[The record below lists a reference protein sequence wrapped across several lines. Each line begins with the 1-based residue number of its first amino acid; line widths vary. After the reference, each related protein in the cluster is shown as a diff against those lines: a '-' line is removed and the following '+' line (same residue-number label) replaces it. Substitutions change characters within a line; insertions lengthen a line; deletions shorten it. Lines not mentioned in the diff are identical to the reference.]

1 MNNNIKLIM
10 LDLVGVLV
18 FEREDVLNDKED
30 KIERLFGPNLSDE
43 EYLNNKINIIYDK
56 NELIDITKNIINKLY
71 YVKDKDIKVV
81 SPSSKTVLLAQKM
94 GLTVLN
100 TQYVDH
106 VDIAFDGCDE
116 VDSHLNALKS
126 GGGIHTQEKIIAS
139 MADEYIVLVD
149 ESKFHETLAFKVPV
163 VVEVLP
169 KAYSVVKKKLEK
181 LNGNVELRT
190 ASNKDGF
197 LMSDEGNILL
207 DVYFDGVQD
216 IRLLNQTLLMMPG
229 VVDTSLFVDILTGM
243 ILVNDKGVFK
253 KERNGEFYAL

>member
-1 MNNNIKLIM
+1 MIDENNLHGILKKVMIMKKKCALYASKLVKDGM
-10 LDLVGVLV
+10 VVGLGGGST
-18 FEREDVLNDKED
+18 
-30 KIERLFGPNLSDE
+30 IS
-43 EYLNNKINIIYDK
+43 Y
-56 NELIDITKNIINKLY
+56 LID

-126 GGGIHTQEKIIAS
+126 GGIHTQEKIIAS

-229 VVDTSLFVDILTGM
+229 VVDTSLFEDILTGM

>member
-1 MNNNIKLIM
+1 MIDENKLHGILKKVMIM
-10 LDLVGVLV
+10 KKKCALYASKLVKDGMVVGLGGGST
-18 FEREDVLNDKED
+18 
-30 KIERLFGPNLSDE
+30 IS
-43 EYLNNKINIIYDK
+43 Y
-56 NELIDITKNIINKLY
+56 LID

-81 SPSSKTVLLAQKM
+81 SPSSKTVLLAQQA

-149 ESKFHETLAFKVPV
+149 ESKFHEILTFQVPV

-169 KAYSVVKKKLEK
+169 KAYSIVKKKLEE
-181 LNGNVELRT
+181 LNGIVEWRS

>member
-1 MNNNIKLIM
+1 MIDENNLHGILKKVMIMKKKCALYASKLVKDGM
-10 LDLVGVLV
+10 VVGLGGGST
-18 FEREDVLNDKED
+18 
-30 KIERLFGPNLSDE
+30 IS
-43 EYLNNKINIIYDK
+43 Y
-56 NELIDITKNIINKLY
+56 LID

-106 VDIAFDGCDE
+106 VDIAFGGCDE

>member
-1 MNNNIKLIM
+1 MIDENKLHGILKKVMIM
-10 LDLVGVLV
+10 KKKCALYASKLVKDGMVVGLGGGST
-18 FEREDVLNDKED
+18 
-30 KIERLFGPNLSDE
+30 IS
-43 EYLNNKINIIYDK
+43 Y
-56 NELIDITKNIINKLY
+56 LID

-81 SPSSKTVLLAQKM
+81 SPSSKTVLLAQQA

-149 ESKFHETLAFKVPV
+149 ESKFHETLTFQVPV

-169 KAYSVVKKKLEK
+169 KAYSIVKKKLEE
-181 LNGNVELRT
+181 LNGIVEWRS

-243 ILVNDKGVFK
+243 ILVNDKSVFK

>member
-1 MNNNIKLIM
+1 MIDENNLHGILKKVMIMKKKCALYASKLVKDGM
-10 LDLVGVLV
+10 VVGLGGGST
-18 FEREDVLNDKED
+18 
-30 KIERLFGPNLSDE
+30 IS
-43 EYLNNKINIIYDK
+43 Y
-56 NELIDITKNIINKLY
+56 LID

-243 ILVNDKGVFK
+243 ILVNDKGGFK

>member
-1 MNNNIKLIM
+1 MIDENKLHGILKKVMIM
-10 LDLVGVLV
+10 KKKCALYASKLVKDGMVVGLGGGST
-18 FEREDVLNDKED
+18 
-30 KIERLFGPNLSDE
+30 IS
-43 EYLNNKINIIYDK
+43 Y
-56 NELIDITKNIINKLY
+56 LID

-81 SPSSKTVLLAQKM
+81 SPSSKTVLLAQQA

-139 MADEYIVLVD
+139 MAGEYIVLVD

>member
-1 MNNNIKLIM
+1 MIDENNLHGILKKVMIMKKKCALYASKLVKDGM
-10 LDLVGVLV
+10 VVGLGGGST
-18 FEREDVLNDKED
+18 
-30 KIERLFGPNLSDE
+30 IS
-43 EYLNNKINIIYDK
+43 Y
-56 NELIDITKNIINKLY
+56 LID

-126 GGGIHTQEKIIAS
+126 GGGIHMQEKIIAS

>member
-1 MNNNIKLIM
+1 MKKKCALYASKLVKDGMVVGLGGGSTISY
-10 LDLVGVLV
+10 LV
-18 FEREDVLNDKED
+18 D
-30 KIERLFGPNLSDE
+30 
-43 EYLNNKINIIYDK
+43 
-56 NELIDITKNIINKLY
+56 

-81 SPSSKTVLLAQKM
+81 SPSSKTVLLAQKAGM
-94 GLTVLN
+94 TVLN

-106 VDIAFDGCDE
+106 VDIAFDE

-149 ESKFHETLAFKVPV
+149 ETKFHDTLAFQVPV

-169 KAYSVVKKKLEK
+169 KAFSIVKKKLEE

-216 IRLLNQTLLMMPG
+216 IDLLNQTLLMLPG

-253 KERNGEFYAL
+253 KKKNCEFCAL

>member
-1 MNNNIKLIM
+1 MIDENNLHGILKKVMIMKKKCALYASKLVKDGM
-10 LDLVGVLV
+10 VVGLGGGST
-18 FEREDVLNDKED
+18 
-30 KIERLFGPNLSDE
+30 IS
-43 EYLNNKINIIYDK
+43 Y
-56 NELIDITKNIINKLY
+56 LID

-126 GGGIHTQEKIIAS
+126 GGIHTQEKIIAS

-149 ESKFHETLAFKVPV
+149 ESKFHETLTFKVPV

>member
-1 MNNNIKLIM
+1 MIDENNLHGILKKVMIMKKKCALYASKLVKDGM
-10 LDLVGVLV
+10 VVGLGGGST
-18 FEREDVLNDKED
+18 
-30 KIERLFGPNLSDE
+30 IS
-43 EYLNNKINIIYDK
+43 Y
-56 NELIDITKNIINKLY
+56 LID

-139 MADEYIVLVD
+139 MAGEYIVLVD

>member
-1 MNNNIKLIM
+1 MIDENNLHGILKKVMIMKKKCALYASKLVKDGM
-10 LDLVGVLV
+10 VVGLGGGST
-18 FEREDVLNDKED
+18 
-30 KIERLFGPNLSDE
+30 IS
-43 EYLNNKINIIYDK
+43 Y
-56 NELIDITKNIINKLY
+56 LID

-81 SPSSKTVLLAQKM
+81 SPSSKTVLLAQKI

>member
-1 MNNNIKLIM
+1 MIDENNLHGILKKVMIMKKKCALYASKLVKDGM
-10 LDLVGVLV
+10 VVGLGGGST
-18 FEREDVLNDKED
+18 
-30 KIERLFGPNLSDE
+30 IS
-43 EYLNNKINIIYDK
+43 Y
-56 NELIDITKNIINKLY
+56 LID

-100 TQYVDH
+100 TQYVDY

-243 ILVNDKGVFK
+243 ILVNDKGVFN

>member
-1 MNNNIKLIM
+1 MIDENNLHVILKKVMIMKKKCALYASKLVKDGM
-10 LDLVGVLV
+10 VVGLGGGST
-18 FEREDVLNDKED
+18 
-30 KIERLFGPNLSDE
+30 IS
-43 EYLNNKINIIYDK
+43 YS
-56 NELIDITKNIINKLY
+56 ID

-169 KAYSVVKKKLEK
+169 KAYSIVKKKIEK

>member
-1 MNNNIKLIM
+1 M
-10 LDLVGVLV
+10 
-18 FEREDVLNDKED
+18 
-30 KIERLFGPNLSDE
+30 
-43 EYLNNKINIIYDK
+43 
-56 NELIDITKNIINKLY
+56 
-71 YVKDKDIKVV
+71 
-81 SPSSKTVLLAQKM
+81 
-94 GLTVLN
+94 N

-149 ESKFHETLAFKVPV
+149 ETKFHETLAFQVPV

-169 KAYSVVKKKLEK
+169 KAYSIVKKKLEK

-229 VVDTSLFVDILTGM
+229 IVDTSLFVDILTGM
-243 ILVNDKGVFK
+243 IIVNDMGVFK
-253 KERNGEFYAL
+253 KEKDGEFHSL

>member
-1 MNNNIKLIM
+1 MIDENKLHGILKKVMIM
-10 LDLVGVLV
+10 KKKCALYASKLVKDGMVVGLGGGST
-18 FEREDVLNDKED
+18 
-30 KIERLFGPNLSDE
+30 IS
-43 EYLNNKINIIYDK
+43 Y
-56 NELIDITKNIINKLY
+56 LID

-81 SPSSKTVLLAQKM
+81 SPSSKTVLLAQQA

-149 ESKFHETLAFKVPV
+149 ESKFHETLTFQVPV
-163 VVEVLP
+163 VVEILP
-169 KAYSVVKKKLEK
+169 KAYSIVKKKLEE
-181 LNGNVELRT
+181 LNGIVEWRS

>member
-1 MNNNIKLIM
+1 MIDENNLHGILKKVMIMKKKCALYASKLVKDGM
-10 LDLVGVLV
+10 VVGLGGGST
-18 FEREDVLNDKED
+18 
-30 KIERLFGPNLSDE
+30 IS
-43 EYLNNKINIIYDK
+43 Y
-56 NELIDITKNIINKLY
+56 LID

-229 VVDTSLFVDILTGM
+229 VVDTSLFVGILTGM

>member
-1 MNNNIKLIM
+1 MIDENNLHGILKKVMIMKKKCALYASKLVKDGM
-10 LDLVGVLV
+10 VVGLGGGST
-18 FEREDVLNDKED
+18 
-30 KIERLFGPNLSDE
+30 IS
-43 EYLNNKINIIYDK
+43 Y
-56 NELIDITKNIINKLY
+56 LID

-100 TQYVDH
+100 TQCVDH

>member
-1 MNNNIKLIM
+1 MIDENNLHGILKKVMIMKKKCALYASKLVKDGM
-10 LDLVGVLV
+10 VVGLGGGST
-18 FEREDVLNDKED
+18 
-30 KIERLFGPNLSDE
+30 IS
-43 EYLNNKINIIYDK
+43 Y
-56 NELIDITKNIINKLY
+56 LID

-216 IRLLNQTLLMMPG
+216 IRLLNQTLLMIPG

>member
-1 MNNNIKLIM
+1 MIDENNLHGILKKVMIMKKKCALYASKLVKDGM
-10 LDLVGVLV
+10 VVGLGGGST
-18 FEREDVLNDKED
+18 
-30 KIERLFGPNLSDE
+30 IS
-43 EYLNNKINIIYDK
+43 Y
-56 NELIDITKNIINKLY
+56 LID

-139 MADEYIVLVD
+139 MADEYIILVD

>member
-1 MNNNIKLIM
+1 MIDENNLHGILKKVMIMKMKCALYASKLVKDGM
-10 LDLVGVLV
+10 VVGLGGGST
-18 FEREDVLNDKED
+18 
-30 KIERLFGPNLSDE
+30 IS
-43 EYLNNKINIIYDK
+43 Y
-56 NELIDITKNIINKLY
+56 LID

>member
-1 MNNNIKLIM
+1 MIDENNLHGILKKVMIMKKKCALYASKLVKDGM
-10 LDLVGVLV
+10 VVGLGGGST
-18 FEREDVLNDKED
+18 
-30 KIERLFGPNLSDE
+30 IS
-43 EYLNNKINIIYDK
+43 Y
-56 NELIDITKNIINKLY
+56 LID

-163 VVEVLP
+163 VVEVLL
-169 KAYSVVKKKLEK
+169 KAYSIVKKKIEK

>member
-1 MNNNIKLIM
+1 MIDENNLHGILKKVMIMKKKCALYASKLVKDGM
-10 LDLVGVLV
+10 VVGLGGGST
-18 FEREDVLNDKED
+18 
-30 KIERLFGPNLSDE
+30 IS
-43 EYLNNKINIIYDK
+43 Y
-56 NELIDITKNIINKLY
+56 LID

-126 GGGIHTQEKIIAS
+126 GGGIHMQEKIIAS

-207 DVYFDGVQD
+207 DVYFDGVKD

>member
-1 MNNNIKLIM
+1 MIDENNLHGILKKVMIMKKKCALYASKLVKDGM
-10 LDLVGVLV
+10 VVGLGGGST
-18 FEREDVLNDKED
+18 
-30 KIERLFGPNLSDE
+30 IS
-43 EYLNNKINIIYDK
+43 Y
-56 NELIDITKNIINKLY
+56 LID

-126 GGGIHTQEKIIAS
+126 GGIHTQEKIIAS

-149 ESKFHETLAFKVPV
+149 ESKFHETLTFQVPV

-169 KAYSVVKKKLEK
+169 KAYSIVKKKLEE
-181 LNGNVELRT
+181 LNGIVEWRS

>member
-1 MNNNIKLIM
+1 MIDENNLHGILKKVMIMKKKCALYASKLVKDGM
-10 LDLVGVLV
+10 VVGLGGGST
-18 FEREDVLNDKED
+18 
-30 KIERLFGPNLSDE
+30 IS
-43 EYLNNKINIIYDK
+43 Y
-56 NELIDITKNIINKLY
+56 LID

-169 KAYSVVKKKLEK
+169 KAYSIVKKKIEK
-181 LNGNVELRT
+181 LNGNIELRT

>member
-1 MNNNIKLIM
+1 MIDENNLHGILKKVMIMKKKCALYASKLVKDGM
-10 LDLVGVLV
+10 VVGLGGGST
-18 FEREDVLNDKED
+18 
-30 KIERLFGPNLSDE
+30 IS
-43 EYLNNKINIIYDK
+43 Y
-56 NELIDITKNIINKLY
+56 LID

-81 SPSSKTVLLAQKM
+81 SPSSRTVLLAQKM

>member
-1 MNNNIKLIM
+1 MIDENNLHGILKKVMIMKKKCALYASKLVKDGM
-10 LDLVGVLV
+10 VVGLGGGST
-18 FEREDVLNDKED
+18 
-30 KIERLFGPNLSDE
+30 IS
-43 EYLNNKINIIYDK
+43 Y
-56 NELIDITKNIINKLY
+56 LID

-149 ESKFHETLAFKVPV
+149 ESKFHETLTFKVPV

-229 VVDTSLFVDILTGM
+229 VVDTSLFMDILTGM

>member
-1 MNNNIKLIM
+1 MIDENNLHGILKKVMIMKKKCALYASKLVKDGM
-10 LDLVGVLV
+10 VVGLGGGST
-18 FEREDVLNDKED
+18 
-30 KIERLFGPNLSDE
+30 IS
-43 EYLNNKINIIYDK
+43 Y
-56 NELIDITKNIINKLY
+56 LID

-139 MADEYIVLVD
+139 MAGEYIVLVD

-169 KAYSVVKKKLEK
+169 KAYSIVKKKIEK

>member
-1 MNNNIKLIM
+1 MI
-10 LDLVGVLV
+10 
-18 FEREDVLNDKED
+18 
-30 KIERLFGPNLSDE
+30 DE
-43 EYLNNKINIIYDK
+43 
-56 NELIDITKNIINKLY
+56 NELHGILKKVMIMKKKCALYASKLVKDGMVVGLGGGSTISYLID

-81 SPSSKTVLLAQKM
+81 SPSSKTVLLAQQA

-106 VDIAFDGCDE
+106 VDIAFDGGDE

-149 ESKFHETLAFKVPV
+149 ESKFHETLTFQVPV

-169 KAYSVVKKKLEK
+169 KAYSIVKKKLEE
-181 LNGNVELRT
+181 LNGIVEWRS

>member
-1 MNNNIKLIM
+1 MIDENNLHGILKKVMIMKKKCALYASKLVKDGM
-10 LDLVGVLV
+10 VVGLGGGST
-18 FEREDVLNDKED
+18 
-30 KIERLFGPNLSDE
+30 IS
-43 EYLNNKINIIYDK
+43 Y
-56 NELIDITKNIINKLY
+56 LID

-139 MADEYIVLVD
+139 IADEYIVLVD
-149 ESKFHETLAFKVPV
+149 ESKFHETVAFKVPV